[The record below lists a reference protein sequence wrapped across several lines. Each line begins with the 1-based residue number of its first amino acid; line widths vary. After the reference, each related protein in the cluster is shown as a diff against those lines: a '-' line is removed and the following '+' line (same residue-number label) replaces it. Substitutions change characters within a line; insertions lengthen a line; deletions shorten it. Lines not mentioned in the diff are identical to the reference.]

1 MKKTILIV
9 LAFGLVSSTAWA
21 QMAPTVETMKPAT
34 MPAPAMTAA
43 PIVMAP
49 AMVPAKATT
58 AVPMAPMV
66 VAPMATPPAAM
77 KVAEKAAEKPSQ
89 SKGSDPW
96 WKVLL
101 AFLAKAGLAF
111 ATALMP
117 VLIGYGVMWVRN
129 KLKIDNAAGIDQAL
143 NRWSD
148 MAIKY
153 AEQKVTTLDDD
164 PKDANATKLKMASDF
179 VTNLIKT
186 MGLPK
191 KTAALVEDRIEA
203 RLKKQKNGGSKKTA

>member
-1 MKKTILIV
+1 MKKTFLIV
-9 LAFGLVSSTAWA
+9 LAFGLISSTAWA
-21 QMAPTVETMKPAT
+21 QMAPTPATMKPAV
-34 MPAPAMTAA
+34 MPAPVMTAVPATMVPAMATTAA
-43 PIVMAP
+43 PMAS
-49 AMVPAKATT
+49 MT
-58 AVPMAPMV
+58 

-77 KVAEKAAEKPSQ
+77 KAAEKPVEKPSQ

-101 AFLAKAGLAF
+101 GFLAKAGLAF

-117 VLIGYGVMWVRN
+117 VLIGYGVMWVRS

-148 MAIKY
+148 MAIEY
-153 AEQKVTTLDDD
+153 AQQKVTTLDDA
-164 PKDANATKLKMASDF
+164 PKDANAAKLKMASDF